1 MTVYLGLFASSS
13 GRRRDRGRLVCE
25 LKAKS
30 EEKGED
36 TSEKRFAVA
45 QQLKIGRFVLKIN
58 RDGPVVAGL
67 TSGGSHESPSSP
79 LGS

>member
-1 MTVYLGLFASSS
+1 MGVAGQASPPAA
-13 GRRRDRGRLVCE
+13 RRLVCE
-25 LKAKS
+25 LEA
-30 EEKGED
+30 EREDEGQHTFDKGLAISKEP
-36 TSEKRFAVA
+36 
-45 QQLKIGRFVLKIN
+45 KIGRFVLKIN